1 MIPGAVVEAI
11 FQRIQSDTSVVLLRF
26 DEQQSS
32 YPLGVYRSTSCL
44 VESVYRNIQTR
55 AEKVGDPTTVVQTR
69 FEKYQ
74 DTYSLNF
81 FDTQSLEN
89 ARVAALTVF
98 HWFGS
103 PDNRSFCE
111 ENSIVPRFVGTNIQD
126 KSIFQSSTW
135 LYQVGFDIRFD
146 YTFEYTEEIEIISKI
161 QITEEFGSHNENLE
175 VEV

>member
-1 MIPGAVVEAI
+1 MIPGAVIEVI
-11 FQRIQSDTSVVLLRF
+11 FQKIQSDTSVIMLRF
-26 DEQQSS
+26 DEEQSS

-44 VESVYRNIQTR
+44 AESVYRNIQTL
-55 AEKVGDPTTVVQTR
+55 AEKVGDPATIVRTR

-81 FDTQSLEN
+81 FDIQNLEN
-89 ARVAALTVF
+89 ARAAALNVF

-111 ENSIVPRFVGTNIQD
+111 ENSVVPRFIATNIQD
-126 KSIFQSSTW
+126 KSVFQSSAW

-146 YTFEYTEEIEIISKI
+146 YTFEYIEEIEDISKI

>member
-1 MIPGAVVEAI
+1 MIPGAVVEAV
-11 FQRIQSDTSVVLLRF
+11 FQRIQSDTSVILLRF
-26 DEQQSS
+26 DEEQSA
-32 YPLGVYRSTSCL
+32 YPLGVYRSISCL
-44 VESVYRNIQTR
+44 VESVYRNIQTS
-55 AEKVGDPTTVVQTR
+55 AEKVGDPTVVVRTR

-74 DTYSLNF
+74 DTYSFNF

-89 ARVAALTVF
+89 ARTAAMNVF

-111 ENSIVPRFVGTNIQD
+111 EHSIVPRFVATNVQD
-126 KSIFQSSTW
+126 KSVFENSAW

-146 YTFEYTEEIEIISKI
+146 YTFEYTEEIEKISKI